1 MSTWIEEMNGHHS
14 VDYPTYYEVS
24 QNNTGRQRI
33 ILNHLMYSLTI
44 FFFATCI
51 KGIVYLVLPVL
62 VRKSSVTMYMYLVFD
77 CKYINVYMYYYPLT
91 LMMTK
96 TMLLQNYITNIPR
109 TFLQIGILQQ

>member
-44 FFFATCI
+44 NFSAIKGRVYLCLLGKVVLPCTCI
-51 KGIVYLVLPVL
+51 WFSIVNIL
-62 VRKSSVTMYMYLVFD
+62 MYM
-77 CKYINVYMYYYPLT
+77 CIII
-91 LMMTK
+91 
-96 TMLLQNYITNIPR
+96 LLP
-109 TFLQIGILQQ
+109 

>member
-44 FFFATCI
+44 FFFAI

-77 CKYINVYMYYYPLT
+77 CKYINVYMYHYPLT

>member
-24 QNNTGRQRI
+24 QNNTGRQII

-44 FFFATCI
+44 IFFAI
-51 KGIVYLVLPVL
+51 KGRVYLVLPVL

-77 CKYINVYMYYYPLT
+77 CKYINVYIYYYPLT

-109 TFLQIGILQQ
+109 TFLQIGLLQQ

>member
-44 FFFATCI
+44 IFFAI
-51 KGIVYLVLPVL
+51 KGRVYVVLPVL
-62 VRKSSVTMYMYLVFD
+62 VRKSSVTMYLVFD